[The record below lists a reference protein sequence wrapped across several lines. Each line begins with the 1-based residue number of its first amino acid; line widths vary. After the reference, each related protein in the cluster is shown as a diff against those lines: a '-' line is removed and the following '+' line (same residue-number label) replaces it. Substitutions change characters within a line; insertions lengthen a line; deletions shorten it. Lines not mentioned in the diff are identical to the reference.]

1 MRDYQVTPL
10 TKLTTE
16 DIDKLILHS
25 TISGLRRAA
34 AVTPK
39 LIRVEGNQD
48 IPTIYYIKGVK
59 DPNVDDW
66 TQHALVTDVQ
76 RYLLRNGV
84 SSDDSEESVDSTD
97 SSDSSDDSSDERDY
111 KRSRLIYDGFTGKGS
126 IWNEPVNQ
134 GPFDEE
140 LRFAG
145 CNIKYG
151 EIDGEDGFFLGVL
164 IIADREMVSKYP
176 NGIIEL
182 PDDSHI
188 TVAEAFT
195 EPYEGNIAFHFYPQ
209 IFSLDNTGPE
219 FRINIKW
226 DGEFEESF
234 ITIVY
239 GEDQDP
245 DHACHLEY

>member
-25 TISGLRRAA
+25 TVSGLRRAA

-39 LIRVEGNQD
+39 LVRVEGNQD

-59 DPNVDDW
+59 DPSVDDW
-66 TQHALVTDVQ
+66 TMHSLVTDVQ

-84 SSDDSEESVDSTD
+84 SSDDSEESADSTD
-97 SSDSSDDSSDERDY
+97 SSDDSSEEHEYD
-111 KRSRLIYDGFTGKGS
+111 RSRFIYDGVTGKGS
-126 IWNEPVNQ
+126 IWNEPVNE
-134 GPFDEE
+134 GPHDEE

-151 EIDGEDGFFLGVL
+151 EVDGKEGYFIGVL
-164 IIADREMVSKYP
+164 VIATREMVEKYP
-176 NGIIEL
+176 NGVIEL

-195 EPYEGNIAFHFYPQ
+195 EPYEDEIAFHFYPE
-209 IFSLDNTGPE
+209 ILSLDNTGPE

-226 DGEFEESF
+226 DDEFEESF
-234 ITIVY
+234 IAIVY
-239 GEDQDP
+239 GEDQDQ
-245 DHACHLEY
+245 DHACHLED